1 MQTAALGSL
10 RRSCSEHGSAAQMP
24 GSGFARSACE
34 CKTFRFLDNA
44 IYRSSIFTIKV
55 QTPGRNP
62 RYIAVRGGAG
72 SGQQTSLINPCD
84 IADPGEEPDPDTSP
98 GAAALAAGSGVLMAR
113 SNWHV
118 HSLGRGGGVR
128 WNVTF
133 GRVQQLSLPALRA
146 LVDDVDMPF
155 PHARENCAVL
165 HL

>member
-1 MQTAALGSL
+1 MHRRARRRWQRAANI
-10 RRSCSEHGSAAQMP
+10 SASNGNQ
-24 GSGFARSACE
+24 FLI
-34 CKTFRFLDNA
+34 KT
-44 IYRSSIFTIKV
+44 
-55 QTPGRNP
+55 
-62 RYIAVRGGAG
+62 
-72 SGQQTSLINPCD
+72 CD
-84 IADPGEEPDPDTSP
+84 PADPGEEPDPDTSP

-155 PHARENCAVL
+155 PHARENSVVL
-165 HL
+165 HLLCEPYLGLLF